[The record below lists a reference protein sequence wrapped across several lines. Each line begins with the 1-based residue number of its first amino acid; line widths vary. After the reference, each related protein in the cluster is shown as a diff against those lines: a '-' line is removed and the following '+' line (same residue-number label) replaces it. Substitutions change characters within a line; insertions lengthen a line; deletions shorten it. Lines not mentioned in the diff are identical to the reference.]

1 MPLDPEELRK
11 MDIKDLYKKLEEYN
25 ADLLK
30 HRAESRMGTLKNT
43 SAIRNVR
50 KDIARI
56 LTIISEKK
64 RNSKQ
69 NEKTS

>member
-25 ADLLK
+25 AELLK
-30 HRAESRMGTLKNT
+30 YRAESRMGTLKNT

-64 RNSKQ
+64 RSKK
-69 NEKTS
+69 NEKTT

>member
-11 MDIKDLYKKLEEYN
+11 MDIKDLYKKLDEYN
-25 ADLLK
+25 AELLK
-30 HRAESRMGTLKNT
+30 YRAESRMGTSKNT
-43 SAIRNVR
+43 SAIKNVR

-64 RNSKQ
+64 RSKK
-69 NEKTS
+69 NEKTA